1 MMGYYGNGYGP
12 MMYGGHDGFGFI
24 FMLLIVVLVV
34 ALLMGLIHW
43 LSGLSTHHGSKPY
56 NKPYNMG
63 QNRQA
68 RLDETLH
75 ILEKR
80 FAQGEIDE
88 EEFLKRRRI
97 LKEGG

>member
-1 MMGYYGNGYGP
+1 MGYYGNGYGP

-34 ALLMGLIHW
+34 ALLIGLIHW
-43 LSGLSTHHGSKPY
+43 LSGLGAHHGSKPY
-56 NKPYNMG
+56 NTE

-68 RLDETLH
+68 RLDATLH

-97 LKEGG
+97 LKEEG